1 MTEQSMDQRVS
12 AVFWRVGVWAV
23 AAGLAVASSLP
34 ASAADLGGSC
44 CTDLE
49 ERIAELEATTARTG
63 NRKVSL
69 TISGYVA
76 QEITFW
82 DDGSEANT
90 YIHGFGPT
98 QASHVKFNG
107 QATIAPGWTAG
118 YMLRVQDLTG
128 NAFSAKRAIN
138 QINASND
145 DNPNTQMSF
154 WYLASKDYGKVSVG
168 RMAHAA
174 KSAAMFTD
182 LSGTQIIDNY
192 TFLAGFPQFRLRT
205 AGGALSPVTWGQ
217 LGYCYTQ
224 GAPLGGDCNGLV
236 MNGVRYDT
244 PSYAGFSASA
254 SWGQDDFWE
263 VAGRYAGEVAG
274 FKLAFGVGYTEMMD
288 ETTTNFVDTLTPKDS
303 HFFQVGGYAEHLAT
317 GLFVH
322 GAYGNENNNDT
333 LLANGFVEPNS
344 KHVYVKAGIRR
355 KWLPLGATVV
365 YGDYAVYLDQLGPA
379 ALAAG
384 ATSSEFE
391 RFGGGIAQELDAASM
406 TIYGKY
412 QRYQADVDG
421 LADIEDADFMSV
433 GALISF

>member
-1 MTEQSMDQRVS
+1 MVAVS
-12 AVFWRVGVWAV
+12 FGIFAIIS
-23 AAGLAVASSLP
+23 AS
-34 ASAADLGGSC
+34 AHAADLGGSC
-44 CTDLE
+44 CADLE
-49 ERIAELEATTARTG
+49 ERIAELEATTARKG

-69 TISGYVA
+69 TISGYIA
-76 QEITFW
+76 QEITVW
-82 DDGSEANT
+82 DDGTESNA
-90 YIHGFGPT
+90 YIHGLGPT

-118 YMLRVQDLTG
+118 YMLRIQDLTG
-128 NAFSAKRAIN
+128 NAFSANNAIN
-138 QINASND
+138 QINPSNND
-145 DNPNTQMSF
+145 SLNTQMSF

-224 GAPLGGDCNGLV
+224 GAPLGGDCNGIV

-244 PSYAGFSASA
+244 PAYAGFSASA

-288 ETTTNFVDTLTPKDS
+288 ETTTNFVATLTSKDS

-317 GLFVH
+317 GLFLH
-322 GAYGNENNNDT
+322 GAYGNEDNNDT

-344 KHVYVKAGIRR
+344 EHVYVKAGIRR

-391 RFGGGIAQELDAASM
+391 RFGGGIAQELDAAAM

-412 QRYQADVDG
+412 QHYQADVDG